1 MHTVS
6 CYHFCFLLHWP
17 GEAIH
22 MWPHH
27 ITPCSMFY
35 YNHNCFAFHLSR
47 LQKVPSR
54 VKILETWTRPALM
67 GAVFAMAWFNS
78 LMSSILIQNDPSL
91 HFTCPG
97 CRRFQAKSR
106 SWRRGQGLNWWVPIP
121 TFQRHM
127 PYPDQWREYPD
138 QWLPYPDHWWE
149 YPDHWLPYPD
159 QQVLTFFDIYIYIAS
174 WTCSLNSMFW
184 VPSWFTMIDCH
195 ISLVQ
200 AAAGSKPSQGIG
212 DVDKD
217 WIDGCNSKCSLPW
230 KDIHEPDWYSCQLY
244 FVCEFQ
250 FCRFLFFSFSKP
262 SKKKASWVMFTSD
275 TDRT

>member
-1 MHTVS
+1 MYKTHNLVFQAQIQDHHGLQLTRYGVFAGNNKDRMHTVS

-106 SWRRGQGLNWWVPIP
+106 SWRRGQGLN
-121 TFQRHM
+121 
-127 PYPDQWREYPD
+127 
-138 QWLPYPDHWWE
+138 
-149 YPDHWLPYPD
+149 
-159 QQVLTFFDIYIYIAS
+159 
-174 WTCSLNSMFW
+174 
-184 VPSWFTMIDCH
+184 
-195 ISLVQ
+195 
-200 AAAGSKPSQGIG
+200 
-212 DVDKD
+212 
-217 WIDGCNSKCSLPW
+217 
-230 KDIHEPDWYSCQLY
+230 
-244 FVCEFQ
+244 
-250 FCRFLFFSFSKP
+250 
-262 SKKKASWVMFTSD
+262 
-275 TDRT
+275 